1 MSSSEAS
8 FIKMKR
14 KKISSSHLQ
23 LVYAQTTADD
33 RCLKPASLFAFFGGF
48 LNSPSSIEDCRTTDS
63 TIDGC
68 DERLCL
74 AQSSGRRYLSCVADI
89 IHHRIPNSSRVW
101 WKRATKKELQRKS
114 NDWRLRWHLFASSDT
129 RQTLQSVSQH
139 FIMNLWSLW
148 ALDVWQLIV

>member
-68 DERLCL
+68 DERLRL

-101 WKRATKKELQRKS
+101 WKRATKKKS
-114 NDWRLRWHLFASSDT
+114 FI
-129 RQTLQSVSQH
+129 VSQMTDDFDDIYLPQAIH
-139 FIMNLWSLW
+139 AKHCRVSVNILLWIYEVYELSMF
-148 ALDVWQLIV
+148 DN